1 MGVVPLLALSL
12 LVAHV
17 LLASSSPLPLLEPG
31 KEPVNFTYSV
41 PLAFRNPY
49 LDTVFR
55 SVNTT
60 LDRHFVFP
68 SPVNV
73 TLFTSFQDFLDKMND
88 QLHPYA
94 FQFSESHVS
103 EVLGGVFDLA
113 RAVLVNPPNASS
125 ADEFAHLVLSDPLNR
140 QRLEDCMSR
149 CPNPD
154 VYEPYPNPFINT
166 VANAI
171 RRDKGLLST
180 FKALKSIPSGEGLK
194 RHDYKRILDTQKA
207 RLLEEHDKNFEKK
220 YNSTLEQQLTS
231 EWTALWSAYEHAE
244 LVGNETAMELLT
256 KKTANVTSQL
266 SSVRKAGMMWRWVGF
281 LLLYILFLLL
291 PTSCLIFFASR
302 I

>member
-1 MGVVPLLALSL
+1 
-12 LVAHV
+12 
-17 LLASSSPLPLLEPG
+17 
-31 KEPVNFTYSV
+31 
-41 PLAFRNPY
+41 
-49 LDTVFR
+49 
-55 SVNTT
+55 
-60 LDRHFVFP
+60 
-68 SPVNV
+68 
-73 TLFTSFQDFLDKMND
+73 
-88 QLHPYA
+88 
-94 FQFSESHVS
+94 
-103 EVLGGVFDLA
+103 
-113 RAVLVNPPNASS
+113 
-125 ADEFAHLVLSDPLNR
+125 
-140 QRLEDCMSR
+140 MSR

-291 PTSCLIFFASR
+291 PTSRLIFFASR